1 MEIKNLLFDLG
12 GVIMD
17 IEKANCVEAFRK
29 LGLKNPESYFGEF
42 SQQGVFMLLERG
54 DISVDN
60 FHAQLRP
67 NLPEGTTD
75 EQIDAAFCKFLIGI
89 PVHRLHNL
97 LELRK
102 HYKVFMLSNTNPIM
116 WNATIKDEFAKDGM
130 QREDYFDGIVTSF
143 TANALK
149 PEEKIFRYAEQTL
162 GIKPEETLFFD
173 DSQTNLDAAAKLG
186 FKTALVAPGTEFMDI
201 IKNFSK

>member
-42 SQQGVFMLLERG
+42 SQQGVFMMLERG
-54 DISVDN
+54 DISVDE
-60 FHAQLRP
+60 FHAALRP
-67 NLPEGTTD
+67 YLPEGTTD
-75 EQIDAAFCKFLIGI
+75 EAMDHAFCQFLTGI
-89 PVHRLHNL
+89 PVKRLQDL
-97 LELRK
+97 RELRK
-102 HYKVFMLSNTNPIM
+102 HYKVYMLSNTNKIM
-116 WNATIKDEFAKDGM
+116 WDSTIKDEFTKEGL

-149 PEEKIFRYAEQTL
+149 PEEKIFRYVENEL
-162 GIKPEETLFFD
+162 GINPEETLFFD
-173 DSQTNLDAAAKLG
+173 DSQTNLDAAARLG
-186 FKTALVAPGTEFMDI
+186 FKTALVAPGTEFIDLI
-201 IKNFSK
+201 SHN